1 MLLQRSTKAPGLS
14 AAHKKRTGLMDLPTE
29 IRQRI
34 FSKVVGFCNLRR
46 ETAQLIFSLPEEP
59 FRRHEA
65 VRRLKQVENTVAS
78 DPKKAEISKADAR
91 KYTAF
96 RRLSCVNR
104 VIRMEMTYVEMNWL
118 TKDLPIDIFEL
129 PYWKP
134 THGQT
139 VVTIAIKP
147 YDARVRHFNSINNEV
162 VRFKCMSDDSELP
175 ERSEIASP
183 YYTPD
188 YSGSD
193 ECLIHKVVQRH
204 VPKSITCIQLTS
216 ITWNGVTCTCLG
228 KQLCTKGPHPGAGLS
243 TENQSVRSV
252 ERMDFIFSISRKKTE
267 LVAFKNDEALYDRYC
282 MESLSYLQTAEFSA
296 WFMKTQHGEGESVS
310 T

>member
-1 MLLQRSTKAPGLS
+1 MLLQRSTKAPGPS
-14 AAHKKRTGLMDLPTE
+14 VAHKKRTGLMDLPTE

-46 ETAQLIFSLPEEP
+46 ETVQLIFSLPEEP
-59 FRRHEA
+59 SRRHEA

-96 RRLSCVNR
+96 RRLSCVNH

-147 YDARVRHFNSINNEV
+147 YDARVRHFNNINNEV
-162 VRFKCMSDDSELP
+162 VRFKCMSDASELS
-175 ERSEIASP
+175 EHSEIANP

-193 ECLIHKVVQRH
+193 ECLIHEVVQRH

-216 ITWNGVTCTCLG
+216 ITWNGVTF
-228 KQLCTKGPHPGAGLS
+228 
-243 TENQSVRSV
+243 
-252 ERMDFIFSISRKKTE
+252 ERMDFIFSISRKRTE
-267 LVAFKNDEALYDRYC
+267 LVAFKNGEALYDRY
-282 MESLSYLQTAEFSA
+282 
-296 WFMKTQHGEGESVS
+296 
-310 T
+310 